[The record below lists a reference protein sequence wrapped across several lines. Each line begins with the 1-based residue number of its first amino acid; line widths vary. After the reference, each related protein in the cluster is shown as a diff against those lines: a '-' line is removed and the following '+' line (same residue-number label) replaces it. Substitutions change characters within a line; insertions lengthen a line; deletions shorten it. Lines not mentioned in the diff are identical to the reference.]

1 MYSYDSRI
9 RYSEVGSDKKLKLL
23 SLLDYF
29 QDGSIFQSE
38 ELGLGVEYLKQQH
51 MGWVLNF
58 WQIDIARY
66 ADLCEH
72 VTIKTHPYDFKM
84 YMGSRN
90 FQMLGEDGERIA
102 VANTFWT
109 LLDTESGRPVKPP
122 EIMLEK
128 YVISPPCEMEYLPRK
143 IHFEGEGEAI
153 SPVEVRKHHLDT
165 NLHVNNG
172 QYVAVACD
180 FLPQDFRVDRLRA
193 TYHRSAVLG
202 DVFYPVLYHINENCI
217 GVALK
222 DEQGEAYA
230 NVEFTRCQSPSN

>member
-9 RYSEVGSDKKLKLL
+9 RYSEVDSDKKLKLI

-38 ELGLGVEYLKQQH
+38 ELGVGVEYLKQQH

-58 WQIDIARY
+58 WQIDIDRY
-66 ADLCEH
+66 AELCEH
-72 VTIKTHPYDFKM
+72 ITVRTYPYDFKM

-90 FQMLGEDGERIA
+90 FQMLGEDGKQIA
-102 VANTFWT
+102 VANTYWT
-109 LLDTESGRPVKPP
+109 LLDTENERPVKPP
-122 EIMLEK
+122 ELMLEK
-128 YVISPPCEMEYLPRK
+128 YVLSPPCEMEYLPRK
-143 IHFEGEGEAI
+143 IAFQGEGQQQP
-153 SPVEVRKHHLDT
+153 PVEVKKHHLDT

-180 FLPQDFRVDRLRA
+180 YLPTDFKVDRLRA
-193 TYHRSAVLG
+193 TYHKSAVLG
-202 DVFYPVLYHINENCI
+202 DVFYPVLYHINEKCI

-222 DEQGEAYA
+222 DENGGAYA
-230 NVEFTRCQSPSN
+230 NIEFTCRR